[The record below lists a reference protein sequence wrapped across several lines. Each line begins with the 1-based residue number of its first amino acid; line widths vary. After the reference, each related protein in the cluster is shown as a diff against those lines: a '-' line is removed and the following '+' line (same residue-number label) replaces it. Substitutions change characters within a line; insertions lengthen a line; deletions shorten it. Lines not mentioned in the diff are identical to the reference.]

1 MAIYQDYAE
10 VYDASGQLAFSQR
23 MIPYLDRLLERHP
36 VTGRSVVEIACGTGT
51 VAIALAEAGWQVH
64 AIDSSAEMLAQAR
77 VKAQVRQLDIV
88 WGQQDMRQLML
99 AERVSLAT
107 CLYDSMNYML
117 SDDDLLSTFRHVHDA
132 LLPDGL
138 FLFDMNTAWAMSALW
153 NGETYFSD
161 ADDLSVVFESAYDAH
176 QQRTTV
182 KVVCFQR
189 VGDLFRKIVEEH
201 TEQAY
206 PPEHIATLLTDV
218 GLRVEAQYEC
228 FTLREPTPTT
238 FRIMFVARRP
248 AARARSAS

>member
-36 VTGRSVVEIACGTGT
+36 VSGRSMAEIACGTGT
-51 VAIALAEAGWQVH
+51 VAIALAEAGWRVH
-64 AIDSSAEMLAQAR
+64 AVDSSAAMLAQAQA
-77 VKAQVRQLDIV
+77 KAQGRDFHIS
-88 WGQQDMRQLML
+88 WAQQDMRQLML
-99 AERVSLAT
+99 SERVSLAT

-117 SDDDLLSTFRHVHDA
+117 SDEDLLSTFRHVHDV

-138 FLFDMNTAWAMSALW
+138 FLFDMNTAWAMAALW

-161 ADDLSVVFESAYDAH
+161 TNDLSVVFESVYH
-176 QQRTTV
+176 SRQQRTTV
-182 KVVCFQR
+182 KVVCFER
-189 VGDLFRKIVEEH
+189 VDDLYRKIVEQH

-218 GLRVEAQYEC
+218 GLHVEAQYEC
-228 FTLREPTPTT
+228 FTLGEPTPTT

-248 AARARSAS
+248 AARAEREA

>member
-1 MAIYQDYAE
+1 MPIYNEYAQ
-10 VYDASGQLAFSQR
+10 VYDASGQLAFSLR
-23 MIPYLDRLLERHP
+23 MIPYLDRLLQRHP
-36 VTGRSVVEIACGTGT
+36 VQGRSMVDMACGTGT
-51 VAIALAEAGWQVH
+51 VAIALAGAGWRVF
-64 AIDSSAEMLAQAR
+64 AIDNSPQMLAQAC
-77 VKAQVRQLDIV
+77 VKAQERELDLS
-88 WGQQDMRQLML
+88 WGQQDMRHLAL

-117 SDDDLLSTFRHVHDA
+117 TDEDLLSVFQSVYDC

-138 FLFDMNTAWAMSALW
+138 FLFDMNTAWAMSSLW
-153 NGETYFSD
+153 NGQTYLND
-161 ADDLSVVFESAYDAH
+161 TEDLSVVFESTYDDR

-189 VGDLFRKIVEEH
+189 AGKLFRKIVEQH

-218 GLRVEAQYEC
+218 GLHVEAQYEC
-228 FTLREPTPTT
+228 FTFRKPTAAT

-248 AARARSAS
+248 RASGAEMA

>member
-1 MAIYQDYAE
+1 MTIYQDYAE

-36 VTGRSVVEIACGTGT
+36 VTGRSMVEIACGTGT
-51 VAIALAEAGWQVH
+51 VAIALAEAGWRVH
-64 AIDSSAEMLAQAR
+64 AIDSSAAMLAKAR
-77 VKAQVRQLDIV
+77 EREVDVFWA
-88 WGQQDMRQLML
+88 QQDMRELLL

-117 SDDDLLSTFRHVHDA
+117 SDEDLLSTFRHVHDV
-132 LLPDGL
+132 LLPNGL
-138 FLFDMNTAWAMSALW
+138 FLFDMNTAWAMAALW

-161 ADDLSVVFESAYDAH
+161 SDDLSVVFESTYDAR

-189 VGDLFRKIVEEH
+189 AGDLFRKIVEQH

-206 PPEHIATLLTDV
+206 PPEHIATLLADV

-238 FRIMFVARRP
+238 FRIMFVTRRP
-248 AARARSAS
+248 AARVQRAA